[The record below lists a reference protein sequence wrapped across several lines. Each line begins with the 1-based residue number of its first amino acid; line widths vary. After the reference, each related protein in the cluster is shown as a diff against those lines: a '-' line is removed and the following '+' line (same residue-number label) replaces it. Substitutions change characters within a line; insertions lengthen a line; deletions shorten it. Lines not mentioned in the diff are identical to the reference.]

1 MFHMTRKSSNKK
13 TGRIPVTTSGK
24 QTCPDTCP
32 LKDSGCYAKYS
43 HLGIHW
49 DKVTAGERGTD
60 WAGLCDAVEQLPAGQ
75 LWRHNQAGDLPHRNG
90 LIDHMALG
98 YLIKANKG
106 KRGFTYTHHKP
117 RSHNVNLIRYTNDVT
132 DFTINMSADN
142 LDMADEY
149 QRNGLPTVVIL
160 PADAPKVTTTPQRNK
175 VVRCPANPDRGI
187 TCESC
192 GLCAKSKRDY
202 IIGFP
207 AHGTGKAKTEAV
219 ANGA

>member
-1 MFHMTRKSSNKK
+1 
-13 TGRIPVTTSGK
+13 
-24 QTCPDTCP
+24 
-32 LKDSGCYAKYS
+32 
-43 HLGIHW
+43 
-49 DKVTAGERGTD
+49 
-60 WAGLCDAVEQLPAGQ
+60 
-75 LWRHNQAGDLPHRNG
+75 
-90 LIDHMALG
+90 
-98 YLIKANKG
+98 
-106 KRGFTYTHHKP
+106 
-117 RSHNVNLIRYTNDVT
+117 
-132 DFTINMSADN
+132 MSADN